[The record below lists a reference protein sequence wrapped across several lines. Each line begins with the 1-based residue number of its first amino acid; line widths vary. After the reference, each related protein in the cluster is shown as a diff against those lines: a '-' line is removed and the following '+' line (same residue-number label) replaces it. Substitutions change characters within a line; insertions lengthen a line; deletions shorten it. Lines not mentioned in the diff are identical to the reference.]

1 MTRASISLDQSLLDY
16 INRCCPP
23 EHAELA
29 RLRVATR
36 DMPRGRMQVAPE
48 QGHFLAFM
56 VKLTGARRV
65 LELGTFTGYSS
76 LAMALAMPADGHLV
90 TLDASEEWTR
100 MAVAAWK
107 AAGVDGKITLRLGP
121 GLETLDRIEKEGG
134 AGTFDVAF
142 IDANKE
148 DYDGYYESCLRL
160 VRPGGLIML
169 DNMFRDGRVTDPS
182 VTDPSVT
189 TIQALNA
196 RVARDERV
204 DRVLVPVGDGVF
216 LVRKR

>member
-16 INRCCPP
+16 IVRSCPP
-23 EHAELA
+23 EHPELA
-29 RLRVATR
+29 KLRVATR

-56 VKLTGARRV
+56 VKLTGAKRV

-76 LAMALAMPADGHLV
+76 LAMSLALPADGHLV

-100 MAVAAWK
+100 MALGAWK
-107 AAGVDGKITLRLGP
+107 GAGVEGKITLRLGP
-121 GLETLDRIEKEGG
+121 GLDSLEKMEKEGA
-134 AGTFDVAF
+134 AGSFDLAF

-148 DYDGYYESCLRL
+148 DYDFYYEACLRL

-169 DNMFRDGRVTDPS
+169 DNMFRDGRVTDAS
-182 VTDPSVT
+182 ATDPSVT
-189 TIQALNA
+189 CIQAVNA
-196 RVARDERV
+196 KIAGDERV
-204 DRVLVPVGDGVF
+204 DRVLIPVGDGVT
-216 LVRKR
+216 LARKR